1 MSRFARLGGFLKARR
16 RILTEM
22 AGVVAAGLLVGAMT
36 GWVRYEAI
44 DTHEA
49 LCNSCHHGTADPE
62 ALAEPPHSTD
72 YNAECHACHVVPV
85 KELLTYTA
93 SRAHMDIPNWVREME
108 NPIFGG
114 QTCLEC
120 HLARLR
126 GFIECERCHRDG
138 TKDVVSTERCDVCHS
153 GHTVIT
159 PHEAL
164 DCRQCHVETFRG
176 QEGRARERLLE
187 LRGVD
192 LGPLSDSEEQP

>member
-1 MSRFARLGGFLKARR
+1 MRLLRRLFGFLAARKQ
-16 RILTEM
+16 ILIQLV
-22 AGVVAAGLLVGAMT
+22 GLGAAGLLFGAAT
-36 GWVRYEAI
+36 GWARYESI

-49 LCNSCHHGTADPE
+49 LCNSCHHGTADPD

-93 SRAHMDIPNWVREME
+93 SRAHLDIPEWVHELE
-108 NPIFGG
+108 NPTFGG

-126 GFIECERCHRDG
+126 GFIECERCHREG
-138 TKDVVSTERCDVCHS
+138 TTDVVSTEQCDVCHS

-176 QEGRARERLLE
+176 QEGRARQRLLE
-187 LRGVD
+187 LRGID
-192 LGPLSDSEEQP
+192 LGPVPDFEEQP

>member
-1 MSRFARLGGFLKARR
+1 MSLFGRFTGFLDTRK
-16 RILTEM
+16 RILIEL
-22 AGVVAAGLLVGAMT
+22 AGLLALGLLFGAAT
-36 GWVRYEAI
+36 GWVRYESI
-44 DTHEA
+44 NTHEA
-49 LCNSCHHGTADPE
+49 LCSSCHHGAADPE
-62 ALAEPPHSTD
+62 TLEDPPHSTD

-93 SRAHMDIPNWVREME
+93 SRAHLDIPEWVRDLE
-108 NPIFGG
+108 NPTFGG

-126 GFIECERCHRDG
+126 GYIECERCHQDG
-138 TKDVVSTERCDVCHS
+138 TKDVVPTERCDVCHS
-153 GHTVIT
+153 GHRVIT

-187 LRGVD
+187 LRGID
-192 LGPLSDSEEQP
+192 LGPPPGEAR